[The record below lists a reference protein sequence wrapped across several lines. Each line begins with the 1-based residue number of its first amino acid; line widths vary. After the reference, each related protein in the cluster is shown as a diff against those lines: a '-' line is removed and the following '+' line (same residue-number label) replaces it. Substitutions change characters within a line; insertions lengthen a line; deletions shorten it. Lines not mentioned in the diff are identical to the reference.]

1 MPRAVVRILHRA
13 PGPDAGALERTLVSM
28 RLAAAE
34 RLARRFAGLGAE
46 VAVVDGDPAAGSFGE
61 RLRGLLDAVALD
73 DGLIVLGSGVAPRAT
88 ASDLAPFVAAA
99 ASGERSAVANNRYSA
114 DIVAVGCAGSLARSA
129 VPDLPSDN
137 ALPRWL
143 DEVAGYRVTDL
154 RGRRR
159 LQLDLDSPL
168 DGVVLGLPDARIDET
183 ATVRAALAR
192 VRAVAQDRRAEL
204 LVAGRTSATTLRWA
218 ERALPARVRAL
229 VEERGLRASSR
240 LAHAGDGGRLPRP
253 PRSVLGL
260 LLDRDGPD
268 ALGRILAELGDAAL
282 IDSRVLLAHRLGPDE
297 DRWPAPEDRFASDLL
312 LPDRIADPWLRAVT
326 GAARDAPI
334 AIVLGGHTLIGPGL
348 PLALRTGA

>member
-1 MPRAVVRILHRA
+1 
-13 PGPDAGALERTLVSM
+13 
-28 RLAAAE
+28 
-34 RLARRFAGLGAE
+34 
-46 VAVVDGDPAAGSFGE
+46 
-61 RLRGLLDAVALD
+61 LRGLRDGVALD

-88 ASDLAPFVAAA
+88 PSDLAPFVAAA
-99 ASGERSAVANNRYSA
+99 ASGERAAVANNRYSA

-143 DEVAGYRVTDL
+143 EEVAGYRVTDL

-240 LAHAGDGGRLPRP
+240 FAQGGGGGRPPRP

-268 ALGRILAELGDAAL
+268 ALGRILAELGDAAV

-297 DRWPAPEDRFASDLL
+297 HRWPAPEDRFASDLL
-312 LPDRIADPWLRAVT
+312 LPDAIADPWLRDLT
-326 GAARDAPI
+326 RAAADAPVPI
-334 AIVLGGHTLIGPGL
+334 LLGGHTLVGPGARL
-348 PLALRTGA
+348 VARGPG